1 DRHGQ
6 PRLQSEVRAKT
17 QEWLEIDTEGQAK
30 LSDWDI
36 SRDEPYFGIPIPD
49 APGKYFYVWL
59 DAPVGYLASL
69 KAYCAEQGLDYDA
82 IVDPDGDT
90 EQVHFIGKVIVYF
103 YALFLHFIVKL
114 SFLITQHALQL

>member
-1 DRHGQ
+1 
-6 PRLQSEVRAKT
+6 QSEVRAKT
-17 QEWLEIDTEGQAK
+17 QEWLEIDADGQAK

-36 SRDEPYFGIPIPD
+36 SRDEFYFGIPIPD

-82 IVDPDGDT
+82 IMDPDGDT
-90 EQVHFIGKVIVYF
+90 EQDHFIGKDIVYF
-103 YALFLHFIVKL
+103 HALFWLAMLKFSVRKYTD
-114 SFLITQHALQL
+114 S